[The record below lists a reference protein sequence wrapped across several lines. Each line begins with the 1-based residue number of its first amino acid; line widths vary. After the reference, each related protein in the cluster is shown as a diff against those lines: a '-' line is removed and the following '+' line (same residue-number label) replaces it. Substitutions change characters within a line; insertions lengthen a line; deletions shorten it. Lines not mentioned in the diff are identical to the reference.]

1 MVYRF
6 IDNNKDH
13 FGLKWL
19 CIHLGISLNSYYNY
33 LKDNKGDYYLQR
45 EVIFKRIKYIF
56 YNNNRTIGH
65 RAMKIFLSR
74 YGIYLSKTT
83 VHKYMNKIL
92 NLAAVIMRKNLVTN
106 LVKNIRYLITFLN
119 KILRSM
125 KRIKYGVPILH
136 I

>member
-45 EVIFKRIKYIF
+45 EVIFERIKYIF

-92 NLAAVIMRKNLVTN
+92 NLAAVIMRKKPGYKPCKKHKIFNNLLKQNFTTIQ
-106 LVKNIRYLITFLN
+106 KKPAF
-119 KILRSM
+119 
-125 KRIKYGVPILH
+125 
-136 I
+136 